1 MQEVRN
7 MLPVLAKAIAKNNRK
22 QRPPPLH
29 LPNVVN
35 PNNPFLRKKKPPPLR
50 HGVFD
55 L

>member
-35 PNNPFLRKKKPPPLR
+35 PNNPFLRKKKPPLLR